1 MASARG
7 KGTGFLHRSVS
18 PPDQSYTLQV
28 TGMTCQNCVNHVEKA
43 LRSTPGVTE
52 ATVNL
57 KKETAQVRTKPGA
70 STSAMVAAVKEAGY
84 GVKAVAEAEASSS
97 RWSLWRR

>member
-1 MASARG
+1 MTSAE
-7 KGTGFLHRSVS
+7 
-18 PPDQSYTLQV
+18 QAYTLQV

-52 ATVNL
+52 ASVNL
-57 KKETAQVRTKPGA
+57 KKETAHVRTKPGA
-70 STSAMVAAVKEAGY
+70 STSAMAAAVKEAGY
-84 GVKAVAEAEASSS
+84 GVKAITEGEATS